1 MCKTLLS
8 WSCNS
13 WSCSCSS
20 SCAAEALLGHDT
32 KTGLGAFTNARG
44 TVLQLPSSISRTPA
58 TGYPIVC
65 LRWLQDSHIL
75 AWTTTRRYRYFTI
88 ALVAVRVVL
97 GYDAYYRSQSFTLSY
112 KLLIDR
118 AVFPYDYPG
127 QLLLGYHM

>member
-1 MCKTLLS
+1 MPDVQDRPSGVLYS
-8 WSCNS
+8 WSS
-13 WSCSCSS
+13 FLSS
-20 SCAAEALLGHDT
+20 LRKRLLIYYV
-32 KTGLGAFTNARG
+32 KTEWERSQTLEV
-44 TVLQLPSSISRTPA
+44 TVLQLPSSITLEPSLGIQLCAFR
-58 TGYPIVC
+58 
-65 LRWLQDSHIL
+65 LQDSHIL